1 MKKTYIAC
9 LISTVLTSGSVF
21 AAQNNTEIN
30 YFNQKDLGSDT
41 QGNLL
46 GSVSLAQS
54 LTLPT
59 TNRIPDD
66 RHPHLVSLRKT
77 LVIFEPLANE
87 VELNESITVIAK
99 NAQGETVHQAV
110 MQLPTQQ
117 PAIASQLELDLDIN
131 AVKPEKFDHKVMGN
145 GPLASIAEAQGE
157 TEFRKLLAE
166 HNTINVET
174 ADGSWAKNFI
184 LPEGEAF
191 HDKRITFSSYAG
203 YNSFITYTSGTD
215 TLSAGNELT
224 YHNIDGKWYSKGDM
238 DINNV
243 AYSDKAYTVALPAD
257 VMKSGL
263 TLTFATNKGKEGI
276 LTDIKVGA
284 NTNFVLNAVDI
295 GLLTEPRNV
304 FVFAKDRELQRQYF
318 QNIQV
323 SKLTVNPYES
333 IHFPEIMLP
342 DGRLL
347 QGYDPSKAD
356 AYGSDSHYRVARELV
371 SAGINSANYGVNSS
385 NVRSGTAWNIDNP
398 YHAVQVTVNMS
409 VGKYSGGLIN
419 HGMLGSYVGVASV
432 ANSTGNEFSHEVG
445 HEFGVGVHYPGGF
458 SGAVHNRST
467 ERNSA
472 WGWDANKNLFTPNFT
487 REANNQSMCYE
498 GECAEPFAGHMF
510 GKGTMSGGRP
520 LYPEQNAYTLLAPYE
535 SSVFQDAMESKA
547 NFDLN
552 SPTGY
557 SKWDHETQSMAPWTY
572 SVNDD
577 LGRLLTTI
585 SDTDSLHEFGAED
598 TKLQE
603 LYATYNLI
611 HFNMGNGYWARDIH
625 LTNDVSFEG
634 KTAVV
639 ESWAG
644 WTAYLHVN
652 GTTISLTTG
661 SKFAY
666 KYTNGEWV
674 EIENDVLNKKVELT
688 PSKQG
693 VAVTTLVGYY
703 DPENT
708 LPSYIYPALHGAY
721 GSVYEDNFSPSS
733 CQLEVMT
740 EDAGV
745 KTYNLY
751 NRRLTTGK
759 MNRFHVNVETA
770 LKPYQAN
777 VVCNDE
783 VLDSS
788 ELAPPKAPLKVSIIT
803 TEAGFAPEIIGADN
817 VVLAQGTEFDPLAGV
832 KAADDYDGDVTSSI
846 TVDGVVDTN
855 TAGRYTLTY
864 KAYDNAGSESV
875 VTRQIDVHSEKPVFT
890 GVNDLT
896 IDAGTAF
903 DPMSGVSATD
913 AEDGDISS
921 KIQVSGS
928 VDVNT
933 AGIYT
938 LTYRVIDSASQT
950 VAAIRN
956 ITVVAEVENCED
968 AWTMNGTYVAGDL
981 VAHNGAV
988 WQAGWW
994 TKGEEPGTT
1003 GEWGVWKKVSDSGCS
1018 VDKPVTPDPEPT
1030 PPPSGEHPLYQAGT
1044 SYKEGDIVMGKDE
1057 QLYQCKPWPNSGWC
1071 SNPNYEPAVSAFW
1084 QDAWNKL

>member
-1 MKKTYIAC
+1 MKKTYLAC
-9 LISTVLTSGSVF
+9 LIPAILASGFAV
-21 AAQNNTEIN
+21 AAQQPTDKV
-30 YFNQKDLGSDT
+30 YFSQKKLGSDI
-41 QGNLL
+41 QGSLL
-46 GSVSLAQS
+46 GRVSLAQS

-59 TNRIPDD
+59 TNKIPDD

-77 LVIFEPLANE
+77 LVIFEPLENE
-87 VELNESITVIAK
+87 VDLNESITVTAK

-117 PAIASQLELDLDIN
+117 PAIASQLDIDVDTTQPEQFERHLTHYNEISLIANEEGQPAFRELLSKHDTIHVELR
-131 AVKPEKFDHKVMGN
+131 DHHWMKHF
-145 GPLASIAEAQGE
+145 
-157 TEFRKLLAE
+157 T
-166 HNTINVET
+166 
-174 ADGSWAKNFI
+174 
-184 LPEGEAF
+184 LPEDEAF
-191 HDKRITFSSYAG
+191 NDKLVTFSSHAG
-203 YNSFITYTSGTD
+203 YNSHIQYSTGND
-215 TLSAGNELT
+215 TLSQGTSLT
-224 YHNIDGKWYSKGDM
+224 YHNVDGKWYGKGDM
-238 DINNV
+238 DIQKV
-243 AYSDKAYTVALPAD
+243 AYSDKAYTVALPAE
-257 VMKSGL
+257 VMQPGL
-263 TLTFATNKGKEGI
+263 TLTFSTNEGQEGL
-276 LTDIKVGA
+276 LTDIKLGA
-284 NTNFVLNAVDI
+284 NTNFIINAVDI
-295 GLLTEPRNV
+295 GLLTEPRNA
-304 FVFAKDRELQRQYF
+304 FSFAKERELQRQYF

-347 QGYDPSKAD
+347 QDVDPSKAD
-356 AYGSDSHYRVARELV
+356 GYGSDSHYRVARELV

-385 NVRSGTAWNIDNP
+385 NVRNATAWNIDNP

-445 HEFGVGVHYPGGF
+445 HEFGVGAHYPGGF
-458 SGAVHNRST
+458 NGAVHNRST

-472 WGWDANKNLFTPNFT
+472 WGWDANKNLFIPNFT
-487 REANNQSMCYE
+487 REANNQSMCAE
-498 GECAEPFAGHMF
+498 GGCAEPFAGHMF
-510 GKGTMSGGRP
+510 GKGTMSGGWP
-520 LYPEQNAYTLLAPYE
+520 LYPSQNAYTLLAPYE

-625 LTNDVSFEG
+625 LTNDVAFEG
-634 KTAVV
+634 KIAVV

-644 WTAYLHVN
+644 WTAYLHLN
-652 GTTISLTTG
+652 GTTISLPTG

-666 KYTNGEWV
+666 QYTNGEWV
-674 EIENDVLNKKVELT
+674 EIENDILNKKVELT
-688 PSKQG
+688 PYKQG

-740 EDAGV
+740 QEAGV
-745 KTYNLY
+745 KTYNLH
-751 NRRLTTGK
+751 NRRLMAGK

-783 VLDSS
+783 TLDSI
-788 ELAPPKAPLKVSIIT
+788 ELAAPKGALKVSIIT

-817 VVLAQGTEFDPLAGV
+817 VVLSQGTEFDPLAGV
-832 KAADDYDGDVTSSI
+832 KATDDYDGDVTSSI
-846 TVDGVVDTN
+846 IVDGVVDTN
-855 TAGRYTLTY
+855 TAGRYTLIY

-875 VTRQIDVHSEKPVFT
+875 VTRQIDVHSEKPVFA

-968 AWTMNGTYVAGDL
+968 SWAMNTTYVAGDL
-981 VAHNGAV
+981 VSHNGAV

-1071 SNPNYEPAVSAFW
+1071 SNPSYEPAVSAFW

>member
-21 AAQNNTEIN
+21 SAQNNTEIN

-59 TNRIPDD
+59 TNKIPDD

-117 PAIASQLELDLDIN
+117 PAIASQLDVDVDTTQPEEFERHLTHYNEISLIANEEGQPAFRELLSKHDTIHVELR
-131 AVKPEKFDHKVMGN
+131 DHHWMKHF
-145 GPLASIAEAQGE
+145 
-157 TEFRKLLAE
+157 T
-166 HNTINVET
+166 
-174 ADGSWAKNFI
+174 

-191 HDKRITFSSYAG
+191 NDKLVTFSSHAG
-203 YNSFITYTSGTD
+203 YNSHIQYSTGND
-215 TLSAGNELT
+215 TLSQGKSLT
-224 YHNIDGKWYSKGDM
+224 YHNVDGKWYGKGDM
-238 DINNV
+238 DIQKV
-243 AYSDKAYTVALPAD
+243 AYSDKAYTVALPAE
-257 VMKSGL
+257 VMQPGL
-263 TLTFATNKGKEGI
+263 TLTFSTNEGQEGL
-276 LTDIKVGA
+276 LTDIKLGA
-284 NTNFVLNAVDI
+284 NTNFIINAVDI
-295 GLLTEPRNV
+295 GLLTEPRNA
-304 FVFAKDRELQRQYF
+304 FSFAKERELQRQYF

-347 QGYDPSKAD
+347 QDYDPSKAD
-356 AYGSDSHYRVARELV
+356 GYGSDSHYRVARELV

-385 NVRSGTAWNIDNP
+385 YVRSGTAWNIDNP

-409 VGKYSGGLIN
+409 VGKYAGGLIN

-445 HEFGVGVHYPGGF
+445 HEFGVGAHYPGGF
-458 SGAVHNRST
+458 NGAVHNRST

-472 WGWDANKNLFTPNFT
+472 WGWDANKNIFIPNFT
-487 REANNQSMCYE
+487 REANNQSMCAE
-498 GECAEPFAGHMF
+498 GGCAEPFAGHMF
-510 GKGTMSGGRP
+510 GKGTMSGGWP
-520 LYPEQNAYTLLAPYE
+520 LYPEQNAYTLFAPYE

-572 SVNDD
+572 RVDNN
-577 LGRLLTTI
+577 LGHRVVTL
-585 SDTDSLHEFGAED
+585 SDTNSLHQFGPED

-603 LYATYNLI
+603 LYAEYDFI
-611 HFNMGNGYWARDIH
+611 HFNMDDGRWARDLY
-625 LTNDVSFEG
+625 LTNDSSFEG
-634 KTAVV
+634 KIAVV
-639 ESWAG
+639 ETWAA
-644 WTAYLHVN
+644 WTGYVHLN
-652 GTTISLTTG
+652 GTTVSLPTG

-666 KYTNGEWV
+666 QYTNGEWV
-674 EIENDVLNKKVELT
+674 EIENDVLNKKIDLV
-688 PSKQG
+688 PFKQG

-721 GSVYEDNFSPSS
+721 GSVYEDKFSPSS

-740 EDAGV
+740 REAGV
-745 KTYNLY
+745 KTYNLH

-783 VLDSS
+783 TLDSI
-788 ELAPPKAPLKVSIIT
+788 ELAAPKAPLKVSIIT
-803 TEAGFAPEIIGADN
+803 TESGFAPEIIGADN
-817 VVLAQGTEFDPLAGV
+817 VVLAQGAEFDPLAGV
-832 KAADDYDGDVTSSI
+832 KATDDYDGDVTASI

-875 VTRQIDVHSEKPVFT
+875 VTRQIDVHSEKPVFA

-903 DPMSGVSATD
+903 DPMSGVSASD

-921 KIQVSGS
+921 KIQVSGN
-928 VDVNT
+928 VDINT

-950 VAAIRN
+950 VTATRN

-1071 SNPNYEPAVSAFW
+1071 SNPSYEPAVSAFW